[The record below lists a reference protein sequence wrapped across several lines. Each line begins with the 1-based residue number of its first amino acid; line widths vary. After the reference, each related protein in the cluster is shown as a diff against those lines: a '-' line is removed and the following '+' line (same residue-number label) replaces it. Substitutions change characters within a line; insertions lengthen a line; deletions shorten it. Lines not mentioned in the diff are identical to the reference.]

1 MPAWALGIE
10 RGACFPNA
18 ARSWIVRV
26 IAVGAALL
34 VSALASVPA
43 RADDTVGTVLSATTV
58 GPPPTGYGDTP
69 PPPSNSQPT
78 PTAPQSNTA
87 TSTQTATATGGA
99 GGKATG
105 GNAGSSP
112 VAGDGSQG
120 GSHGGDAYAN
130 GGSAESHNSLENT
143 QSNQISGRE
152 SSGSRFSGGGGYY
165 SDGQDSFVPERTKGR
180 RGSDRSSARANHAAR
195 SRAPHFEP
203 GTASRVIRLE
213 AKERGGHAT
222 GKASPLDGLPG
233 HGSQLPSQNP
243 FFSLLSGSGGGG
255 TGLLLLLLAVLGAS
269 IALPKRRYK
278 AFRPPAVP
286 WRPLA
291 YVPPIDLPG

>member
-58 GPPPTGYGDTP
+58 GPPPTNYGDTP
-69 PPPSNSQPT
+69 PPPNSSQPT
-78 PTAPQSNTA
+78 STASQSNTA

-120 GSHGGDAYAN
+120 G
-130 GGSAESHNSLENT
+130 
-143 QSNQISGRE
+143 
-152 SSGSRFSGGGGYY
+152 
-165 SDGQDSFVPERTKGR
+165 
-180 RGSDRSSARANHAAR
+180 
-195 SRAPHFEP
+195 
-203 GTASRVIRLE
+203 
-213 AKERGGHAT
+213 
-222 GKASPLDGLPG
+222 
-233 HGSQLPSQNP
+233 
-243 FFSLLSGSGGGG
+243 
-255 TGLLLLLLAVLGAS
+255 
-269 IALPKRRYK
+269 
-278 AFRPPAVP
+278 
-286 WRPLA
+286 
-291 YVPPIDLPG
+291 

>member
-1 MPAWALGIE
+1 VPAWALGIE

-58 GPPPTGYGDTP
+58 GPPPTNYGDTP
-69 PPPSNSQPT
+69 PPPNSSQPT
-78 PTAPQSNTA
+78 STASQSNTA

-130 GGSAESHNSLENT
+130 GGSAESHNSLKNT
-143 QSNQISGRE
+143 QSNQISGPE
-152 SSGSRFSGGGGYY
+152 SSGSRFSGGSGYY
-165 SDGQDSFVPERTKGR
+165 SDGQDSFVPEGTKD
-180 RGSDRSSARANHAAR
+180 RGSGRPSARANHAAR
-195 SRAPHFEP
+195 SLAHLES

-243 FFSLLSGSGGGG
+243 FFSLLSGSGGAG
-255 TGLLLLLLAVLGAS
+255 TGLLLLLLAVLGAV
-269 IALPKRRYK
+269 IALPNHRYK
-278 AFRPPAVP
+278 AFLAPAVP

-291 YVPPIDLPG
+291 YVPPIELPG